1 MSIPQRAAALVLA
14 AALSGCV
21 TSPGTGLI
29 ATKIRGPISAAT
41 EGPPPETTK
50 VGIAE
55 SYMAFG
61 LFAHGDASIDAAM
74 KAGAITRIHHVDYE
88 YKNTLGLF
96 SVYSTIVYGE

>member
-1 MSIPQRAAALVLA
+1 MSIRHRAAALALAVL
-14 AALSGCV
+14 LTSCV

-41 EGPPPETTK
+41 DGPAPEAPK
-50 VGIAE
+50 VGVAE
-55 SYMAFG
+55 HYMAFG

-74 KAGAITRIHHVDYE
+74 KAGEITRIHHVDYE